1 MERNPI
7 RFVWQNSRLLHLVA
21 LLALLVMA
29 PVNWLLLE
37 LPRILVDDAV
47 LGLAF
52 RDRTVASFLP
62 LAIPLPERMFQSG
75 WRLFQGLALERN
87 AYFLAGCIAVLGLLA
102 LRSLLISMVAALR
115 SIIARRLASLL
126 RLRLF
131 RRIAGSRGMTHDDAD
146 DVAQLSGGGL
156 SAIAWFFG
164 DAIIVPTMALSQLAI
179 VLAFGVHVGV
189 HSGAMLLGLTIANV
203 IVILWVARAE
213 ARLADEARRRERT
226 MTRAARGAASRAV
239 AIQLHGAFGVEEG
252 YFRSLLTRLDALW
265 RPLAR
270 KVSLASA
277 ARAFLRECG
286 PLLMITWGCWWVM
299 QGRLTL
305 GGMVSLVFASVLLQ
319 RPVNAL
325 VAWRR
330 ERERARAV
338 LGDIARANGS
348 LAARRPREALP
359 ITSGT
364 LAAPLTAEGV
374 AAFDPASGL
383 RVSGVS
389 LSVPLP
395 AHVALVGEPGSGAEV
410 FAGLLGGAFDAT
422 AGSIRIGERP
432 LQSIAGPTRP
442 KFIAY
447 AGGAPI
453 VLTGTVLENL
463 QYGCAEWGDD
473 RGLVHGPDRAT
484 LEEVIRV
491 AGLDDAV
498 YALGLAATVENGADP
513 QIAARV
519 VAARSAVRDE
529 LERADAAALVD
540 PFDPAA
546 YNMHATVAENLMFGL
561 PVGDTFG
568 ESNLASHP
576 FVRAV
581 LAAEDLGRPLEQMGL
596 AVARSM
602 LEMFEGVPEGHPL
615 FRQFSF
621 FHYGERGAYEE
632 LLDRHAGDRRPRGA
646 AAARDRDLLVN
657 LAFRYVESRHRL
669 GLLDDSLKQRI
680 VQARPVF
687 RELLPRSLESAVAF
701 YDPDEVCRAA
711 SLADNLLFGRVAHHI
726 AGAEEKI
733 QGVIAAT
740 LKQAGLDDLVISS
753 GLSSR
758 ISAEDMRAMA
768 GRENQLDL
776 ARCLARR
783 PDMLVAVGVT
793 ENLSPSQTL
802 ALLNRLRVW
811 LDGRSLFITMRDEE
825 LAEDMRAVPFARGG
839 LARSGA
845 VTGVDNGENLA

>member
-1 MERNPI
+1 MEQNPI
-7 RFVWQNSRLLHLVA
+7 RFVWQNSRLLHVVALVA
-21 LLALLVMA
+21 LLAMA

-47 LGLAF
+47 LGVAF
-52 RDRTVASFLP
+52 RDRSIASFLP
-62 LAIPLPERMFQSG
+62 LSIPLPERMFQSEL
-75 WRLFQGLALERN
+75 RLFQGLALERN
-87 AYFLAGCIAVLGLLA
+87 AYFIAGCVAVLGLLA
-102 LRSLLISMVAALR
+102 VRSLLISLVAALR
-115 SIIARRLASLL
+115 SVIARRLASLL
-126 RLRLF
+126 RLQLF
-131 RRIAGSRGMTHDDAD
+131 RRIAGSRGMTLDDAD
-146 DVAQLSGGGL
+146 EAARLSGGGL

-164 DAIIVPTMALSQLAI
+164 DAVIVPVMALSQLAI
-179 VLAFGVHVGV
+179 VLAFGAHVGV
-189 HSGAMLLGLTIANV
+189 HSGVMLLGLTIANV
-203 IVILWVARAE
+203 IVILWVARSEALLAE
-213 ARLADEARRRERT
+213 EARRRERT
-226 MTRAARGAASRAV
+226 MTRAARAAASRAV
-239 AIQLHGAFGVEEG
+239 AIQLHGAFDVEEG
-252 YFRSLLTRLDALW
+252 YFRGLLTRLDALW

-299 QGRLTL
+299 QGDLTL

-330 ERERARAV
+330 ERDRARAV
-338 LGDIARANGS
+338 LGEIARANGA
-348 LAARRPREALP
+348 LAARRPRETPP
-359 ITSGT
+359 ITSDA

-389 LSVPLP
+389 LDIPLP
-395 AHVALVGEPGSGAEV
+395 AHVALIGDSGSGAEV
-410 FAGLLGGAFDAT
+410 FAGLLGGAYDAT

-432 LQSIAGPTRP
+432 LQSIAGPARP

-453 VLTGTVLENL
+453 ILAGTVLENL
-463 QYGCAEWGDD
+463 QYGCAEWREGQ
-473 RGLVHGPDRAT
+473 GFVHGPDRAT
-484 LEEVIRV
+484 IEEAVRV

-498 YALGLAATVENGADP
+498 YALGLAATVENGDDP

-519 VAARSAVRDE
+519 IAARRAVREE
-529 LERADAAALVD
+529 LERTGAAALVD

-568 ESNLASHP
+568 EANLAGHP

-581 LAAEDLGRPLEQMGL
+581 LAAENLGRPLENMGL
-596 AVARSM
+596 AIARSM

-632 LLDRHAGDRRPRGA
+632 LRDRHADNRRPRGA

-680 VQARPVF
+680 VQARAVF
-687 RELLPRSLESAVAF
+687 RELLPRGLEAAVAF
-701 YDPDEVCRAA
+701 YRPDEICRAA
-711 SLADNLLFGRVAHHI
+711 SLADNLLFGRVAHNT
-726 AGAEEKI
+726 AGAEEKV

-740 LKQAGLDDLVISS
+740 LRQTGLDDLVISS
-753 GLSSR
+753 GLSAR
-758 ISAEDMRAMA
+758 ISANDMRAMA

-783 PDMLVAVGVT
+783 PDMLVATGVT
-793 ENLSPSQTL
+793 ENLSPSQAA
-802 ALLNRLRVW
+802 ALLNRLRMW
-811 LDGRSLFITMRDEE
+811 LDGRSLFITMRDAE
-825 LAEDMRAVPFARGG
+825 LAENMRMVWFARGG

-845 VTGVDNGENLA
+845 STGVENGENPA